1 MASGYLVIAV
11 LLTLT
16 LGFGI
21 VALALGSLLRP
32 SRPFPEKSIPYES
45 GITPI
50 GDARVRVSSRFYLVA
65 MLFVLF
71 DIETVFL
78 YPWAV
83 AFDTLGLYGLVEAA
97 LFVAILL
104 VAYFYAW
111 RKGALEWT

>member
-1 MASGYLVIAV
+1 MASGYLVVAI

-16 LGFGI
+16 VGFGI
-21 VALALGSLLRP
+21 AALVMGKLFRP
-32 SRPFPEKSIPYES
+32 SRPFLEKYIPYES
-45 GITPI
+45 GITPT

-83 AFDTLGLYGLVEAA
+83 AFDALGLYGLAEAA

-104 VAYFYAW
+104 VAYLYAW

>member
-11 LLTLT
+11 LLVLT
-16 LGFGI
+16 TGFGI
-21 VALALGSLLRP
+21 TALALGSLLRP
-32 SRPFPEKSIPYES
+32 TRPFPEKYIPYES
-45 GITPI
+45 GITPT

-83 AFDTLGLYGLVEAA
+83 AFDRLGLYGLIEAA